1 MKPLVSK
8 KKTNLAILH
17 LCNNFKM
24 ITLKINNKEI
34 QVEEGTSVM
43 KAAQKMG
50 FEIPNM
56 CWHDEL
62 EHFTSCM
69 LCLVKD
75 QSNGK
80 LFPSCSVKAT
90 NGLEI
95 VTEDDEIKEARQTAL
110 ELLLSEHVGD
120 CEAPCQIACP
130 AHMDIPQMN
139 RLIAAG
145 KFDEALKVVK
155 KDIALPAV
163 LGRICPAP
171 CEGACHRKTVDE
183 SISICL
189 LKRIV
194 GDDGNQTELPLIE
207 KTGKKVAVIG
217 AGPAGLAA
225 AYYLQLKGIQVTLVD
240 KKEKA
245 GGLLR
250 TAISE
255 EILPLDVLDKEID
268 LILETGVEFQGGKE
282 INSEV
287 IESYKKEFDAII
299 IATGAISE
307 DSDLFHLKATPKGI
321 VADRN
326 TYETSDEKIFAIGNV
341 LRSSK
346 LAVRS
351 VGQGKEVAFSV
362 MQYLN
367 QQKIKGEPR
376 LFNSRFGR
384 LVVNEFAE
392 YIKESVE
399 GKRIF
404 PESGG
409 HAGFSKEEAIAEAKR
424 CLHCDCR
431 GIDDC
436 KLREYSDQYNVNQ
449 KRFKTSERRHITK
462 QINHGLVIYEPQ
474 KCIKCGICVR
484 LTEKYGENLGFTYIG
499 RGFDVEIGVPF
510 NEELEKGL
518 TETAIKVA
526 NGCPTGA
533 ISLKKNKEY

>member
-1 MKPLVSK
+1 
-8 KKTNLAILH
+8 
-17 LCNNFKM
+17 M
-24 ITLKINNKEI
+24 IKLKINDKQI

-43 KAAQKMG
+43 KAAQQIGMD
-50 FEIPNM
+50 IPNM

-69 LCLVKD
+69 VCMVKD

-90 NGLEI
+90 EGMEVVTSDQEI
-95 VTEDDEIKEARQTAL
+95 NESRQTAL

-145 KFDEALKVVK
+145 KFDEALNVVK

-183 SISICL
+183 PISICL

-194 GDDGNQTELPLIE
+194 GDEGNEAAIPEIE
-207 KTGKKVAVIG
+207 KTGKKVVVIG

-225 AYYLQLKGIQVTLVD
+225 AYYLQLKGVQVTLID
-240 KKEKA
+240 KNEKA

-250 TAISE
+250 TSLSE
-255 EILPLDVLDKEID
+255 EILPMDVLDKEIS
-268 LILETGVEFQGGKE
+268 LILNTGVKFQGGKE
-282 INSEV
+282 INAEV
-287 IESYKKEFDAII
+287 FAGFKSDFDAVI

-307 DSDLFHLKATPKGI
+307 NAETFGLKVTAKGI
-321 VADRN
+321 DADKN
-326 TYETSDEKIFAIGNV
+326 SYLSSDEKVFAIGNV
-341 LRSSK
+341 LRSSR

-362 MQYLN
+362 LQYLN
-367 QQKIKGEPR
+367 RQEIKGESR
-376 LFNSRFGR
+376 LFNSKFGR
-384 LVVNEFAE
+384 LVVDEFAE
-392 YIKESVE
+392 YVKESVE
-399 GKRIF
+399 RKRIF
-404 PESGG
+404 PATGSQTGY
-409 HAGFSKEEAIAEAKR
+409 SREEAIAEAER

-431 GIDDC
+431 AIDDC
-436 KLREYSDQYNVNQ
+436 KLREYSNQYKVNQ
-449 KRFKTSERRHITK
+449 KRFKTSKRRNITK
-462 QINHGLVIYEPQ
+462 QINHGSVIYEPQ

-484 LTEKYGENLGFTYIG
+484 LTEKHGEQFGFTYIG

-510 NEELEKGL
+510 NEGIEKGL
-518 TETAIKVA
+518 TDTAHKVA
-526 NGCPTGA
+526 KGCPTGA
-533 ISLKKNKEY
+533 ISLK

>member
-1 MKPLVSK
+1 
-8 KKTNLAILH
+8 
-17 LCNNFKM
+17 M
-24 ITLKINNKEI
+24 IKLKINNTEI

-43 KAAQKMG
+43 KAAQAMG
-50 FEIPNM
+50 IDVPNM

-75 QSNGK
+75 KSNGK

-90 NGLEI
+90 EGLDVE
-95 VTEDDEIKEARQTAL
+95 TDDSEIKDARQTAL

-130 AHMDIPQMN
+130 AHMNIPQMN

-145 KFDEALKVVK
+145 KFDESLAVVK
-155 KDIALPAV
+155 RDIALPAV

-183 SISICL
+183 PISICL
-189 LKRIV
+189 LKRFV
-194 GDDGNQTELPLIE
+194 GDEGAEPEIIPAT

-225 AYYLQLKGIQVTLVD
+225 AYYLQMKGIQVTLLD
-240 KKEKA
+240 KNEKA
-245 GGLLR
+245 GGFLR

-255 EILPLDVLDKEID
+255 EILPREVLDKEIEA
-268 LILETGVEFQGGKE
+268 ILKTGVEFQGGKD
-282 INSEV
+282 ITKEV
-287 IESYKKEFDAII
+287 FETLKKDFDAVV
-299 IATGAISE
+299 IATGTVPENA
-307 DSDLFHLKATPKGI
+307 DFFGLNATSKGI
-321 VADRN
+321 VSDKDS
-326 TYETSDEKIFAIGNV
+326 YQTSEKNVFAIGNV
-341 LRSSK
+341 LRSSR

-362 MQYLN
+362 LQYFN
-367 QQKIKGEPR
+367 GQEPKGEPR
-376 LFNSRFGR
+376 IFNSRFGK
-384 LVVNEFAE
+384 LVVDEFAE

-404 PESGG
+404 PEAGG
-409 HAGFSKEEAIAEAKR
+409 HSSFSKEEAIAEAER

-431 GIDDC
+431 AIDNC
-436 KLREYSDQYNVNQ
+436 KLREYSNQYNVDQ
-449 KRFKTSERRHITK
+449 KRFKTSERRYITK
-462 QINHGLVIYEPQ
+462 QMNHGSVVYEPQ

-484 LTEKYGENLGFTYIG
+484 LTEKHGEKYGFTYIG
-499 RGFDVEIGVPF
+499 RGFDVEIGIPF
-510 NEELEKGL
+510 NEELKVGL
-518 TETAIKVA
+518 SKIAVKVA
-526 NGCPTGA
+526 EGCPTGA
-533 ISLKKNKEY
+533 ISLKNVD